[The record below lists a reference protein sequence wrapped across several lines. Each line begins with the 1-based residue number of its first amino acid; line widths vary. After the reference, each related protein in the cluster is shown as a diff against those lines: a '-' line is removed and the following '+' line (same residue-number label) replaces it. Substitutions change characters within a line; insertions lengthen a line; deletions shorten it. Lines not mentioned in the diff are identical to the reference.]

1 MERAMNIRNGCT
13 LVLTAAIMAGAP
25 AATAEAYRD
34 AASAGREALV
44 KAKSKRFD
52 ALYLLP
58 GADFRGYTNV
68 MLDPAQVA
76 FADHWSR
83 NVNQSRDLMRRT
95 TTEEAGQIA
104 ERASTGFGSVF
115 ASVFR
120 NAGYEVVTAP
130 GADVLRLSPRVVDY
144 FITAPENLTTSPRT
158 RVYASDAGEA
168 TLVLEFHDSTTGAL
182 LGRAVDRGTA
192 GDRGNFGGGAGWR
205 IGNRISTVSNRA
217 DFEVLFATW
226 AAGSLSSVEDLKAQ
240 SPVALAAPAP
250 EP

>member
-1 MERAMNIRNGCT
+1 MSIRHCCA
-13 LVLTAAIMAGAP
+13 LVLAAAVMIGASV
-25 AATAEAYRD
+25 AAAEAGRD
-34 AASAGREALV
+34 AGSANLEVLV

-58 GADFRGYTNV
+58 GADFRGYTKV
-68 MLDPAQVA
+68 MLDPAPVA
-76 FADHWSR
+76 FAEDWSR
-83 NVNQSRDLMRRT
+83 GINQTMDLMRRT
-95 TTEEAGQIA
+95 TTEEAAQIA
-104 ERASTGFGSVF
+104 EQASTGFGGVF

-130 GADVLRLSPRVVDY
+130 GADVLRLSPRVVNF

-182 LGRAVDRGTA
+182 LGRAVDRSTA
-192 GDRGNFGGGAGWR
+192 GDRGNFGDRARLR
-205 IGNRISTVSNRA
+205 IRNRISTVSNRA

-226 AAGSLSSVEDLKAQ
+226 AAGSVRSVEDLKAQ

-250 EP
+250 GP